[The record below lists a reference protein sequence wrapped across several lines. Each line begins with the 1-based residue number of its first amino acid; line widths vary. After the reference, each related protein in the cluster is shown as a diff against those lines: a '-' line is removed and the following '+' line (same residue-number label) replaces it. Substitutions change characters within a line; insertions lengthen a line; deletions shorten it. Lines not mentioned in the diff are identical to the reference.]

1 MGNKILIV
9 EDNEAV
15 ALGLRFGLEKEG
27 FTVFHATTAKD
38 GRQLA
43 PRADIILL
51 DVRLPDSDGF
61 ELCRQLRAANL
72 RQPILMLTAKDD
84 LIDKIIGLEVGA
96 DDYMTKPFELREVV
110 ARIRALLRRAYGT
123 LSAQETAVIH
133 IGNLV
138 IDLSNQRVLRDD
150 EEVHL
155 TSIEFKLLTYLAQHP
170 NRTIDRQTLIEQV
183 WGYEYFVGDQ
193 RTVDVHVRNLRQKL
207 EINPHIPDYIVT
219 VRGQGY
225 KLATETSI
233 P

>member
-15 ALGLRFGLEKEG
+15 ALGLRFGFEKED
-27 FTVFHATTAKD
+27 FTVLQATTAKD
-38 GRQLA
+38 GRKLA

-123 LSAQETAVIH
+123 LSTQETAVMH
-133 IGNLV
+133 IGSLI
-138 IDLSNQRVLRDD
+138 IDLSNQRVMRN
-150 EEVHL
+150 EEEIHL
-155 TSIEFKLLTYLAQHP
+155 TSTEFKLLTYLAQQP
-170 NRTIDRQTLIEQV
+170 NRIVDRQTLIEQV
-183 WGYEYFVGDQ
+183 WGYEYYFGDQ
-193 RTVDVHVRNLRQKL
+193 RTVDVHVRNLRQKI

-225 KLATETSI
+225 KLATESSV

>member
-15 ALGLRFGLEKEG
+15 ALGLRFGLEKED
-27 FTVFHATTAKD
+27 FTVLHAKTAKD
-38 GRQLA
+38 GRKLA

-61 ELCRQLRAANL
+61 ELCRQIRAANL

-110 ARIRALLRRAYGT
+110 ARIRALLRRAYGP
-123 LSAQETAVIH
+123 LSVQETAVIH
-133 IGNLV
+133 IGDLI
-138 IDLSNQRVLRDD
+138 IDLSNQRVTRDN
-150 EEVHL
+150 EEIHL
-155 TSIEFKLLTYLAQHP
+155 TSTEFKLLTYLAQHP

-183 WGYEYFVGDQ
+183 WGYDYYIGDQ
-193 RTVDVHVRNLRQKL
+193 RTVDVHIRNLRQKI

-225 KLATETSI
+225 KLATESN
-233 P
+233 